1 MSFYSKVSEICS
13 QNGISVTALALAL
26 GFSKGTPT
34 NWKSNAAPRPST
46 IKKVADYFGVPVSYF
61 LDSAENGQEIEKQK
75 EPLDLSRIP
84 DIFPIPKQKKLPILG
99 SIACGEPILAVENVE
114 GYASI
119 DEDIDAQFCL
129 RCQGDSMIDARIYDG
144 DIVYIRQQPDVDNGE
159 IAAVLIGDEATL
171 KRVYKKKNTI
181 ILQPANKAYEPMVYT
196 GSELE
201 EIRILGKAV
210 EFRSRVR

>member
-1 MSFYSKVSEICS
+1 MTYLEEIGKRIKEKRILLEMTQEELAKKSGYTSRSSINKIELGMVDLPQSK
-13 QNGISVTALALAL
+13 ISAIASALNV
-26 GFSKGTPT
+26 TPT
-34 NWKSNAAPRPST
+34 FLMFGQYESTAPLVQT
-46 IKKVADYFGVPVSYF
+46 IPG
-61 LDSAENGQEIEKQK
+61 
-75 EPLDLSRIP
+75 
-84 DIFPIPKQKKLPILG
+84 IFPIPKQKKLPILG

-119 DEDIDAQFCL
+119 DEDIDADFCL

-171 KRVYKKKNTI
+171 KRVYKQKGSLV
-181 ILQPANKAYEPMVYT
+181 LQPANKAYEPMVYT
-196 GSELE
+196 GSELD

>member
-1 MSFYSKVSEICS
+1 MTIGERIKSIRKKR
-13 QNGISVTALALAL
+13 
-26 GFSKGTPT
+26 GFSQEFLAQTIGVTKQAIYKYEIGIVT
-34 NWKSNAAPRPST
+34 NIPMDKLEMLARVLGVSPMFLMFGKDDRSA
-46 IKKVADYFGVPVSYF
+46 VAD
-61 LDSAENGQEIEKQK
+61 
-75 EPLDLSRIP
+75 LSHIP
-84 DIFPIPKQKKLPILG
+84 GIFPIPKQKKLPILG

>member
-1 MSFYSKVSEICS
+1 MKMGERIK
-13 QNGISVTALALAL
+13 QL
-26 GFSKGTPT
+26 
-34 NWKSNAAPRPST
+34 R
-46 IKKVADYFGVPVSYF
+46 IKKGLTQEELGKVIGVQKSAIRKYECGTVENMKRSSIQKMADFFGVSPSY
-61 LDSAENGQEIEKQK
+61 LLGYEESA
-75 EPLDLSRIP
+75 PAADLSHIP
-84 DIFPIPKQKKLPILG
+84 GIFPIPKQKKLPILG

-196 GSELE
+196 GSELD